1 MKAYK
6 WGVYTRL
13 LTHHIEPIDERIP
26 VDLRHAV
33 FKDSQVAYGSLQVE
47 DLQGLLTIVE
57 APGRPMSADL
67 RLSPST
73 KKKR

>member
-1 MKAYK
+1 MD
-6 WGVYTRL
+6 L
-13 LTHHIEPIDERIP
+13 LRIAVSAHLDNRIA

-33 FKDSQVAYGSLQVE
+33 FKDSQVAYGTLQGE

-67 RLSPST
+67 RLSAST